1 MSHDPATRGAA
12 TRNTRRAAQILRHT
26 AVVGA
31 GMASIGLTVA
41 AGTYI
46 ANELPGAQRPDTVLA
61 APPAPSPRGG
71 TGTGHGL
78 PERPAL
84 TPIAEKIE
92 LASLFGP
99 LTASP
104 TQSAVTAAR
113 PTILQPGRQLAD
125 SPGLA
130 GRLRVGDTFVGAQV
144 VPVPRNSVAIT
155 VDTNV
160 FGTVADLVLP
170 AADGDGI
177 DLGPAGTTRLHT
189 ELDTRSGELSL
200 VLSDTELG
208 EIGVRLT
215 RYPAPAETTAPDPD
229 ARTANTSPTATEQPP
244 TATEQPPTA
253 TEPDI
258 ASGYTGV
265 SEQSGGAE
273 PAAPPR
279 PVVTSATPGERP
291 STPVAP
297 ETGDL
302 TTV

>member
-12 TRNTRRAAQILRHT
+12 TSNTRRAAQILRHT

-46 ANELPGAQRPDTVLA
+46 ANELPGAQRPDTVIA
-61 APPAPSPRGG
+61 APPAPPHPRGG
-71 TGTGHGL
+71 TGTVPGL
-78 PERPAL
+78 PERPVV

-99 LTASP
+99 LTDSP

-113 PTILQPGRQLAD
+113 PSILTSGQQPAD
-125 SPGLA
+125 GPGLA
-130 GRLRVGDTFVGAQV
+130 GRIRVGDTFVGAQV
-144 VPVPRNSVAIT
+144 VPDPRNSVAIT

-170 AADGDGI
+170 ATRGDGI

-189 ELDTRSGELSL
+189 ELDTKSGELTL
-200 VLSDTELG
+200 TLSDTELG
-208 EIGVRLT
+208 EVGVRLT
-215 RYPAPAETTAPDPD
+215 RYPAPAAATAP
-229 ARTANTSPTATEQPP
+229 
-244 TATEQPPTA
+244 
-253 TEPDI
+253 
-258 ASGYTGV
+258 
-265 SEQSGGAE
+265 E
-273 PAAPPR
+273 PAEISPGTPQQPVTAEAPTPR
-279 PVVTSATPGERP
+279 PVAPVEAQAERP
-291 STPVAP
+291 RTAVAP
-297 ETGDL
+297 EVGGL